1 MKPDIQV
8 FYDGTLQGE
17 YTEAQ
22 FRYFRVSCDHDMYN
36 DAYVYWGI
44 SKPIHLRAIG
54 WARMDGV
61 FLTAS
66 EVPTT
71 VRALQLL
78 LS

>member
-8 FYDGTLQGE
+8 FYDETLQGE

-22 FRYFRVSCDHDMYN
+22 FRALRISCDQDMYN
-36 DAYVYWGI
+36 GAYVYWDI
-44 SKPIHLRAIG
+44 SSPIHLRAIG
-54 WARMDGV
+54 WARMNGF
-61 FLTAS
+61 FLTDS